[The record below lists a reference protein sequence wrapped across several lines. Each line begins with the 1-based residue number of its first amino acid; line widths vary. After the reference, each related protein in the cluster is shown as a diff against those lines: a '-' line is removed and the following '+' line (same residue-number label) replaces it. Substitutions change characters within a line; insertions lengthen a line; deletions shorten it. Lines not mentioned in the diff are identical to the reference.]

1 MYFREIF
8 SPNYHALI
16 NGLRIAKLSAIE
28 NKNERMKN
36 LSIITPVK
44 DSLHTTKDTIKAVAK
59 STVSFPYKI
68 YNDFSTEETT
78 KYLAKH
84 QKSMNYTLVNLEDI
98 TDTPS
103 PNYKLVLQ
111 IAQQEAI
118 KNESGLLIIESDVMV
133 KPDTIEQLFK
143 HSKELDS
150 CGMVASVTV
159 DRDEKYNFPYNFVK
173 ESDPEIM
180 ETSKR
185 LSFCCTLI
193 TLDYLKA
200 FDFRELS
207 DGKDWFDVYIS
218 KMSRKLGF
226 KNYILRKHTVL
237 HLPHSS
243 RPWKQLKY
251 DNPLKYYF
259 LKFIKGRDKI

>member
-1 MYFREIF
+1 
-8 SPNYHALI
+8 
-16 NGLRIAKLSAIE
+16 
-28 NKNERMKN
+28 MKN

-44 DSLHTTKDTIKAVAK
+44 DSLHTTKDTIKAVVQ

-68 YNDFSTEETT
+68 YNDFSTEETK
-78 KYLAKH
+78 KYLSEH
-84 QKSMNYTLVNLEDI
+84 EKSLNYTLVNLEDI
-98 TDTPS
+98 TNTPS

-111 IAQQEAI
+111 VAQKEAI
-118 KNESGLLIIESDVMV
+118 ENESGLLIIESDVIV

-143 HSKELDS
+143 YANELDS

-159 DRDEKYNFPYNFVK
+159 DQDENYNFPYNHVK
-173 ESDPEIM
+173 ASDPEIID
-180 ETSKR
+180 TNRS

-193 TLDYLKA
+193 TLDFLKS
-200 FDFRELS
+200 FDFEELS
-207 DGKDWFDVYIS
+207 NEKDWFDTYIS

-237 HLPHSS
+237 HMPHSS

-259 LKFIKGRDKI
+259 LKFLKKRDRI

>member
-1 MYFREIF
+1 
-8 SPNYHALI
+8 
-16 NGLRIAKLSAIE
+16 
-28 NKNERMKN
+28 MKN

-68 YNDFSTEETT
+68 YNDFSKEETT

-84 QKSMNYTLVNLEDI
+84 AKSLNYTLVNLEDI

-118 KNESGLLIIESDVMV
+118 ENESGLLIIESDVMV

-143 HSKELDS
+143 YSKELDS

-159 DRDEKYNFPYNFVK
+159 DKDEKYNFPYNHVK
-173 ESDPEIM
+173 TSAPEIID
-180 ETSKR
+180 TNRS

-200 FDFRELS
+200 FDFKELS
-207 DGKDWFDVYIS
+207 DEKDWFDVYIS

-226 KNYILRKHTVL
+226 KNYLLRNHTVL

-259 LKFIKGRDKI
+259 LKIIKRRDRI